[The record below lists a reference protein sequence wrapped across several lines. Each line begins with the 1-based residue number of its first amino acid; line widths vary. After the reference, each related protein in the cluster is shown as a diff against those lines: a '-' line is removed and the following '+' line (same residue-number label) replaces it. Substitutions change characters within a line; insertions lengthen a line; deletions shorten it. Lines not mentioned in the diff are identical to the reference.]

1 MKLSTKGRY
10 GLNAMYHMAI
20 SNDSLITLKDLSDS
34 TGVPQPYLEKLLGL
48 LKKGDLISSV
58 RGVQGGYRLARQPK
72 DISVGEILRALENGL
87 AFTDCENA
95 KKCGNYNCPSQ
106 SMFKMIYDRL
116 NVVLNQLTLQDI
128 INQNKGENL

>member
-20 SNDSLITLKDLSDS
+20 SKDSLITLKDLADS

-48 LKKGDLISSV
+48 LKKGDLITSV
-58 RGVQGGYRLARQPK
+58 RGVLGGYKLAHEPK
-72 DISVGEILRALENGL
+72 DISVGQILRTLENGL
-87 AFTDCENA
+87 AFTDCEMA
-95 KKCGNYNCPSQ
+95 KSCNNFNCPSQ
-106 SMFKMIYDRL
+106 SMFKMIYDKL
-116 NVVLNQLTLQDI
+116 NMVLNQITLQDI